1 MLAGEGEA
9 AAEITGPKA
18 DVAKAAE
25 AFKKLVTSP
34 FAAK

>member
-1 MLAGEGEA
+1 MKADTATFVKL
-9 AAEITGPKA
+9 TGPKA
-18 DVAKAAE
+18 DVAKASD